1 MADIVSKKKALVKRT
16 QTRSKQKSS
25 FTKTS
30 LQPQAV
36 VAPTVT
42 KTSVPGQRDRGRVI
56 VFIDGSNL
64 FYAASKLNTEI
75 DYVKLLQY
83 LVANDF
89 LVHVFFYTGYD
100 PTNEKQYRF
109 LQWMRYIG
117 FRIITK
123 AVTQDANS
131 PKKANLDVEIAV
143 DMMRLAQ
150 HCDTAV
156 LVSGDGDFVY
166 VVNAIA
172 AEGVR
177 VEVVGLRSMT
187 SSSLIDVAN
196 CYVDLASIQQ
206 TIQKFDD
213 RADQPSVVLQG

>member
-172 AEGVR
+172 AQGVR
-177 VEVVGLRSMT
+177 VEVVGLRAMT

-213 RADQPSVVLQG
+213 RAAQPSVVLQG